1 MTNDGSDGPRQP
13 VGAEPGDSPGVITIP
28 PLIYLVFLVPGIALD
43 LLFPVGLL
51 PNLIQYIVGFVLIA
65 TSVVLLP
72 SAFGRFRATGTN
84 VDVRKPTTAIIKDG
98 PYRFSRNPLYLSMSL
113 LYLGIGVASDSVWI
127 LGTLIPALAVM
138 HYGVILREEAYL
150 ERKFGEEY
158 LRYKQSVR
166 RWF

>member
-1 MTNDGSDGPRQP
+1 MTNDGSDGPGQP
-13 VGAEPGDSPGVITIP
+13 AGAGQNDSPGVITIP
-28 PLIYLVFLVPGIALD
+28 PLIYLLFLVPGIVLEM
-43 LLFPVGLL
+43 LFPFDLL
-51 PNLIQYIVGFVLIA
+51 PNIAQYVVGFVLIA

-72 SAFGRFRATGTN
+72 RAFGRFRETGTN

-98 PYRFSRNPLYLSMSL
+98 PYRFSRNPLYLSMTL
-113 LYLGIGVASDSVWI
+113 LNLGIGVASDSVWI
-127 LGTLIPALAVM
+127 VGTLIPALVVM
-138 HYGVILREEAYL
+138 HYGVIFREEAYL